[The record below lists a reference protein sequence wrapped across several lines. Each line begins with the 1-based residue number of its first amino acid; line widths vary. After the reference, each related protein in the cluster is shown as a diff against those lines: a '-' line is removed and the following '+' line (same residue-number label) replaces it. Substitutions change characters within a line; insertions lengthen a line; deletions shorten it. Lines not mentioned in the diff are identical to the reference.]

1 MRCLHHR
8 GSPPPQNQINGALIP
23 NWRNLNPV
31 GIRAVA
37 KHLTRRMIAGR
48 GFAPRNNFTDTL
60 VSADAIKV
68 RVFAADSRS
77 ILSTEAVVFQ
87 VPILVSC

>member
-1 MRCLHHR
+1 MIGYLRLPLSWIAHSDRVGLPLMRITIADAADDR
-8 GSPPPQNQINGALIP
+8 GA
-23 NWRNLNPV
+23 W
-31 GIRAVA
+31 IRPA
-37 KHLTRRMIAGR
+37 KH
-48 GFAPRNNFTDTL
+48 FTDTL

-68 RVFAADSRS
+68 RVFAADSRR